1 MSLSRHQWP
10 FGPTISVLLHYMW
23 WEVLSSILGGK
34 GLGGGGGT
42 ARGSG
47 LIHDLVGLRSK
58 KVPHFSL
65 VIRGMQVFKTT

>member
-1 MSLSRHQWP
+1 MALWSNHISSSALYVVG
-10 FGPTISVLLHYMW
+10 GPQFNSWGEGV
-23 WEVLSSILGGK
+23 G
-34 GLGGGGGT
+34 GGGGGT